1 MEKFFRISLPI
12 AIPSITAGLA
22 LMAMEII
29 NELGAV
35 QLLNIPS
42 ISAGILESWVEE
54 GEPSGAIALAL
65 FALILVF
72 LLVAIERK
80 SRERSKRWT
89 DGISSGDSPKWELK
103 GINLFLAQVITFT
116 PPMTYIGHSNYM
128 GNNKY

>member
-1 MEKFFRISLPI
+1 
-12 AIPSITAGLA
+12 
-22 LMAMEII
+22 MAMEII

-103 GINLFLAQVITFT
+103 GINLFLAQVITIT
-116 PPMTYIGHSNYM
+116 PPMPVSYTHLTLPTILRV
-128 GNNKY
+128 